1 VAAAEQFQVSQ
12 MERQI
17 AGLTFSK
24 VLSTLESF
32 LWSTH
37 PKLLNFENVCQVWRP
52 TPENSQMPASSPMWY
67 QATNSQSVL
76 YTVTVCSKCTRALT
90 FENISC
96 LAVNV
101 VTAHERAL
109 KEMLSLKGHLTVEQ
123 LCRVHALLCA
133 GQGLKELGML
143 RSVNVKAGK
152 HKFCNPALVRQ
163 RLEAFVAMANRL
175 AEAAETVPC
184 AELAAAV
191 VVLQCNY
198 IHAFRDGNG
207 RLARIMCNW
216 MLQRCGVP
224 FVICLCSSQDQRQ
237 RYVASVV
244 GVQDASLQ
252 LGRERRALLASSS
265 NENAGF
271 RERLVAEARIMRP
284 LEEALSEAV
293 NLVHAHTK
301 RAWEELER
309 LRLRLLR
316 DASDASAAAAL
327 RESRREQRASNCM
340 ICHEERPNIATL
352 CCGAAVHL
360 NCMAKW
366 LADAPQ
372 PACIN
377 CREAL
382 PRALP
387 RQASGHDDETTST
400 SSEQYETTTSTGSR
414 EDAGGSEGGRSPSE
428 SPDETTSTTSDT
440 DEDDNSSTT
449 DETTTSDTTA
459 NPALSRAL
467 DSRGQGGRRP
477 RCGLCMNVAA
487 SACSNKCCGSCCL
500 QYGSIFC
507 LRHRA

>member
-1 VAAAEQFQVSQ
+1 
-12 MERQI
+12 M
-17 AGLTFSK
+17 
-24 VLSTLESF
+24 
-32 LWSTH
+32 
-37 PKLLNFENVCQVWRP
+37 N
-52 TPENSQMPASSPMWY
+52 
-67 QATNSQSVL
+67 L
-76 YTVTVCSKCTRALT
+76 YGKCTRALN
-90 FENISC
+90 FENIFC
-96 LAVNV
+96 LIVNV
-101 VTAHERAL
+101 VAAHERAL
-109 KEMLSLKGHLTVEQ
+109 KEMLSLKEHLTVEH
-123 LCRVHALLCA
+123 LCRVHAILCA
-133 GQGLKELGML
+133 GQGLKEVGML

-152 HKFCNPALVRQ
+152 HKFCKPALVRQ

-175 AEAAETVPC
+175 AEAAETLPC

-237 RYVASVV
+237 RYVASIVA
-244 GVQDASLQ
+244 VQDASLQ
-252 LGRERRALLASSS
+252 LGRKRCALLASSS
-265 NENAGF
+265 SESAGF
-271 RERLVAEARIMRP
+271 RERLVAEARMMRP

-293 NLVHAHTK
+293 NLVLAHTK

-327 RESRREQRASNCM
+327 RESRREQRANNCM

-372 PACIN
+372 PACIS

-387 RQASGHDDETTST
+387 RQASGQDGETTST
-400 SSEQYETTTSTGSR
+400 SSGQYETTTSTSSR
-414 EDAGGSEGGRSPSE
+414 EDAGGSEGGRE
-428 SPDETTSTTSDT
+428 SASDEMASTTSDT
-440 DEDDNSSTT
+440 DEGDNSSTT
-449 DETTTSDTTA
+449 DEPPAFLTTA
-459 NPALSRAL
+459 NPSLARAL
-467 DSRGQGGRRP
+467 ALLDSTGQRGRRP

-487 SACSNKCCGSCCL
+487 SACSNQCCGSCCL
-500 QYGSIFC
+500 QYGSNFC
-507 LRHRA
+507 LRHNAC

>member
-1 VAAAEQFQVSQ
+1 
-12 MERQI
+12 
-17 AGLTFSK
+17 
-24 VLSTLESF
+24 
-32 LWSTH
+32 
-37 PKLLNFENVCQVWRP
+37 
-52 TPENSQMPASSPMWY
+52 
-67 QATNSQSVL
+67 
-76 YTVTVCSKCTRALT
+76 VTVHSKCTLGT
-90 FENISC
+90 DFGEYC
-96 LAVNV
+96 LVVNV

-109 KEMLSLKGHLTVEQ
+109 KEMLSLKERLTVEH
-123 LCRVHALLCA
+123 LCRVHAILCA
-133 GQGLKELGML
+133 GQGLKEVGML

-152 HKFCNPALVRQ
+152 HKFCKPALVRQ

-175 AEAAETVPC
+175 AEAAETVQC

-237 RYVASVV
+237 RYVASIV

-265 NENAGF
+265 SEGAGL
-271 RERLVAEARIMRP
+271 RERLVAEARILRP

-316 DASDASAAAAL
+316 DASNASAAAAL
-327 RESRREQRASNCM
+327 RESRREQRANNCM

-372 PACIN
+372 PACIS

-387 RQASGHDDETTST
+387 RQASGQDDEITST

-414 EDAGGSEGGRSPSE
+414 EDAGGSEEGRES
-428 SPDETTSTTSDT
+428 SPDETTSTTSDA
-440 DEDDNSSTT
+440 DEDDSSSAT

-459 NPALSRAL
+459 NSALSRAL

-500 QYGSIFC
+500 QYGSNFC
-507 LRHRA
+507 LRHNAC